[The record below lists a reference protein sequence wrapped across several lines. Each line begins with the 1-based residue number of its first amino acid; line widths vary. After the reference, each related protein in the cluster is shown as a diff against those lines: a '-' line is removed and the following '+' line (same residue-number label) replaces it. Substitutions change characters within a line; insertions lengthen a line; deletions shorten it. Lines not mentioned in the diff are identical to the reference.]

1 MKFYLTSYASS
12 HGEGYEGQREYPC
25 ISLVTDNW
33 DDDFKYETLFRLIY
47 KKSQMGIRYE
57 IGSIKIMKD
66 GCSKTRFSIP
76 KEFEALGDEYCSLGQ
91 DIDFYKRLLDLFGA
105 NEAMSILGALRD
117 CATDKKIY
125 NDFKDKPIF
134 KYSLLRFSEAYKAL
148 KEAEDIV
155 LGQAYNNE
163 FSFKYKNKFKRSK

>member
-12 HGEGYEGQREYPC
+12 HGEGYEGQWEYPC

-66 GCSKTRFSIP
+66 GCSKTRFSI
-76 KEFEALGDEYCSLGQ
+76 
-91 DIDFYKRLLDLFGA
+91 I
-105 NEAMSILGALRD
+105 
-117 CATDKKIY
+117 
-125 NDFKDKPIF
+125 
-134 KYSLLRFSEAYKAL
+134 
-148 KEAEDIV
+148 
-155 LGQAYNNE
+155 
-163 FSFKYKNKFKRSK
+163 SKV